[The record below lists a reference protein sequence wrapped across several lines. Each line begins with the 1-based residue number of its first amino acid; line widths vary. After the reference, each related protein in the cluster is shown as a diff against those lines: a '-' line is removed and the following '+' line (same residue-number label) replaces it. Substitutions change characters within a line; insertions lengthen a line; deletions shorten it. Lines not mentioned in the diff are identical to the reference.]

1 MISRSTSA
9 PLRSVGPQVAPRDED
24 RDEFQQR
31 MKMNCF
37 AAAVIIALLIFGFWL
52 VDAMVD
58 VQKTQGCYASGV
70 HSCSLI

>member
-1 MISRSTSA
+1 MVSTST
-9 PLRSVGPQVAPRDED
+9 PLRSVASQVAPRNED

-37 AAAVIIALLIFGFWL
+37 AAVVIIVLLILGFWL

-58 VQKTQGCYASGV
+58 VQKTQGCYASGA